1 MWMQLIWNLLCCQTL
16 CQELIYVH
24 HSNILSPTLLGHPLR
39 SIQVSSPPNVHVFN
53 HSTTRWPQKNWEM
66 HGNGR
71 GILMSPIICSAWGC
85 RETYVSGVSV
95 IISVTCSWEMIMIH
109 YLTTGLAIVCTPPEW
124 ASRGKR
130 EGTDKRSINHPSS
143 RLISLSAP
151 IK

>member
-1 MWMQLIWNLLCCQTL
+1 MWVKLIWNSFCVVKHCAKTWLCAPLEHPLTHFL
-16 CQELIYVH
+16 V
-24 HSNILSPTLLGHPLR
+24 HPLR

-53 HSTTRWPQKNWEM
+53 HNPTRWPQKIWERQ
-66 HGNGR
+66 GDGR

-85 RETYVSGVSV
+85 RETSVSGVSV

-124 ASRGKR
+124 AWRGKR
-130 EGTDKRSINHPSS
+130 EGKDKRSINHPSS
-143 RLISLSAP
+143 WLISLSAP